1 MSLSIASTV
10 ELSNGVA
17 MPLLGLGTFM
27 ITDESQIH
35 DVVLTA
41 VETGYRLI
49 DTASIYKNEEA
60 IGRALRDSGIA
71 REEIFLT
78 TKCWNDEQGYKAAR
92 EAFERSC
99 DRLNVGYVDLYLVH
113 WPAAEHYAGT
123 WQALEELYA
132 DGRVRAIGVS
142 NFLSAHLEELAK
154 VANIAPML
162 NQVEFHPRLQ
172 EPELVKYCKSHN
184 VQIQAW
190 APLMRGA
197 IGEVTEILQIARN
210 HGKTPAQVTLRWLL
224 QRGIGTIP
232 KSVHSSRIVENA
244 AIFDFELAE
253 AECALIDSLDS
264 GFRTGRHPDSWGL
277 T

>member
-35 DVVLTA
+35 DAVLTA

-78 TKCWNDEQGYKAAR
+78 TKCWNDEQGYQAAR

-123 WQALEELYA
+123 WRALEELYA

-154 VANIAPML
+154 VANIAPMV

-172 EPELVKYCKSHN
+172 EPELVKYCQSHN
-184 VQIQAW
+184 IQIQAW

-264 GFRTGRHPDSWGL
+264 GLRTGRHPDSWGL

>member
-17 MPLLGLGTFM
+17 MPLLGFGTFT

-35 DVVLTA
+35 EAVLAA
-41 VETGYRLI
+41 VEAGYRLI

-60 IGRALRDSGIA
+60 IGRILRDSGIA
-71 REEIFLT
+71 RDEIFLT
-78 TKCWNDEQGYKAAR
+78 TKCWNDEQGYQAAR

-99 DRLNVGYVDLYLVH
+99 DRLDVGYVDLYLVH

-123 WQALEELYA
+123 WRALEELYA
-132 DGRVRAIGVS
+132 DGRARAIGVS
-142 NFLSAHLEELAK
+142 NFLPAHLKELAK
-154 VANIAPML
+154 VAEIAPMV

-172 EPELVKYCKSHN
+172 EPELVEYCRLRSIH
-184 VQIQAW
+184 IQAW
-190 APLMRGA
+190 APLMRGV
-197 IGEVTEILQIARN
+197 IGEVTEISQIARD

-224 QRGIGTIP
+224 QRGIGAIP
-232 KSVHSSRIVENA
+232 KSVHTSRIVENA
-244 AIFDFELAE
+244 AIFDFELTE
-253 AECALIDSLDS
+253 AECALIDSLDD

>member
-1 MSLSIASTV
+1 MSLGITSTA

-17 MPLLGLGTFM
+17 IPLLGLGTYT

-35 DVVLTA
+35 DTVLA
-41 VETGYRLI
+41 ALEAGYRSI
-49 DTASIYKNEEA
+49 DTASIYRNEEA

-71 REEIFLT
+71 RAEIFLT
-78 TKCWNDEQGYKAAR
+78 TKCWNDEQGYRAVL

-99 DRLNVGYVDLYLVH
+99 DRLGVSYVDLYLVH
-113 WPAAEHYAGT
+113 WPVSEHYADT
-123 WQALEELYA
+123 WRALQELYA
-132 DGRVRAIGVS
+132 DGRTRAIGVS
-142 NFLSAHLEELAK
+142 NFLPAHLKELAK
-154 VANIAPML
+154 VAEITPMV

-172 EPELVKYCKSHN
+172 SPELVKYCHSRNIH
-184 VQIQAW
+184 IQAW

-197 IGEVTEILQIARN
+197 IGEIPQISQIARN

-224 QRGIGTIP
+224 QRGIGAIP
-232 KSVHSSRIVENA
+232 KSVHPSRIVENA
-244 AIFDFELAE
+244 AIFDFELGE
-253 AECALIDSLDS
+253 AERALIDSLDD

>member
-35 DVVLTA
+35 DAVLTA

-92 EAFERSC
+92 EAVERSC

-154 VANIAPML
+154 VANIAPMV

-172 EPELVKYCKSHN
+172 EPELVKYCQSHN
-184 VQIQAW
+184 IQIQAW

-264 GFRTGRHPDSWGL
+264 GLRTGRHPDSWGL